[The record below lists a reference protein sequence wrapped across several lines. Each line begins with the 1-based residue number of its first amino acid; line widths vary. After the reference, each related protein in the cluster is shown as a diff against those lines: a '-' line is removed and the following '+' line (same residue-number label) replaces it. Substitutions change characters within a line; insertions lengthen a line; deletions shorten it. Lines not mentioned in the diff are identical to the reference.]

1 MRITC
6 IGFLVCL
13 VCIFCVASYP
23 NTALYVI
30 ANIGF
35 YLGVLVS
42 AYGITKIREPGDKN
56 DR

>member
-6 IGFLVCL
+6 IGFLICL
-13 VCIFCVASYP
+13 VCIFCVTSYP

-35 YLGVLVS
+35 FWGILVT
-42 AYGITKIREPGDKN
+42 AYGITKIHEDGDKKE
-56 DR
+56 